1 MGHYKKDGP
10 HMESAKQERSNL
22 LQDNPVA
29 KHASWM
35 SKHAGNSRMSP
46 MNMGHA
52 DSPAEKE
59 LVGNQKNLPEHLRN
73 AIEAAPEMRSPL
85 NDNGDKTTLYDRDW
99 ETF

>member
-52 DSPAEKE
+52 DSPAEKYSDTPMEKE
-59 LVGNQKNLPEHLRN
+59 LVGNQKNLYEVSVKRKLTVYEFN
-73 AIEAAPEMRSPL
+73 SCLFGI
-85 NDNGDKTTLYDRDW
+85 
-99 ETF
+99 

>member
-52 DSPAEKE
+52 DSPAEKYSDTPMEKE
-59 LVGNQKNLPEHLRN
+59 LVGNQKNLYEVSVKRKLTVYELRSCLFG
-73 AIEAAPEMRSPL
+73 I
-85 NDNGDKTTLYDRDW
+85 
-99 ETF
+99 